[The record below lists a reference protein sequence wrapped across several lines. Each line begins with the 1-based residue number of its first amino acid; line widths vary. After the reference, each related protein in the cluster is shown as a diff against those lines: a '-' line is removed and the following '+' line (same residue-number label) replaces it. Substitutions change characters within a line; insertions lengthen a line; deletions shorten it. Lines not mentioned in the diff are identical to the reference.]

1 MKHDIRH
8 YRPEI
13 LTLAAFTAIITV
25 LIQIVAHRDAILSA
39 VFSESGFIYVCF
51 LAASVDLGLVI
62 KIHYRILVIRYH
74 EKDTRI
80 RLFQH

>member
-1 MKHDIRH
+1 MKYAIRH

-13 LTLAAFTAIITV
+13 LTLAALAAIIAV
-25 LIQIVAHRDAILSA
+25 LSQIVAHRDAIFSA
-39 VFSESGFIYVCF
+39 VFSQTGFIYACF
-51 LAASVDLGLVI
+51 LAASVDLGLAI

-80 RLFQH
+80 RLFQD